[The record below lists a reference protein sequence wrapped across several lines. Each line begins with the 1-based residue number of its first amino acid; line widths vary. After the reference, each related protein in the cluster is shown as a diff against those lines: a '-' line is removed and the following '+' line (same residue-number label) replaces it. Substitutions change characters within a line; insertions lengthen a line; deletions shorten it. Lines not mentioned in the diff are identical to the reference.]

1 MRRALTL
8 AFLFLASAAQ
18 AQFVPPILK
27 GIKGDGTPR
36 QTNGPIPFP
45 AADEPWL
52 RARSKHFVFVSSADE
67 KRTRAVAAELETL
80 ASALTQVDSTF
91 TAPSATPTLVIL
103 LTPRPESM

>member
-1 MRRALTL
+1 MVPMRWLLIFAILLL
-8 AFLFLASAAQ
+8 AFAAH

-45 AADEPWL
+45 GADEPWL

-67 KRTRAVAAELETL
+67 RRTRAVAAELETL

-91 TAPSATPTLVIL
+91 SAPASTPTLVIL
-103 LTPRPESM
+103 FNR